1 MINIDNF
8 LVVYAFVFVVGACIG
23 SFLNVCIYRIP
34 RGESVVW
41 PGSRCPKC
49 GSRIRWY
56 DNIPILSWFI
66 LGGRCRDC
74 KERISFRYPCIEG
87 LTAILFLS
95 SWCFL
100 EPVQAF
106 IGMVFLSLLIVVSF
120 IDLDY
125 LMIPDRLTVGGF
137 ILGCVISIVVPDL
150 HGYGGGEVY
159 GMRAF
164 LSAVSALNG
173 AFLGSGLLLWV
184 ALISEMILKEESM
197 GGADIKLMGCI
208 GAFCGWKGVVFA
220 LCGGAFCGSLILLP
234 LMLMK
239 KLKSRDAQSGY
250 MVVSF
255 GPWLSLGAILY
266 FVFMRDSVDEYFN
279 AVSRLF

>member
-1 MINIDNF
+1 MEDSLYIYILIF
-8 LVVYAFVFVVGACIG
+8 IVGACIG

-41 PGSRCPKC
+41 PGSRCPEC

-56 DNIPILSWFI
+56 DNVPIMSWFI

-74 KERISFRYPCIEG
+74 KGWISFRYPLIEAG
-87 LTAILFLS
+87 TGILFLF
-95 SWCFL
+95 SWYL
-100 EPVQAF
+100 LGPVEGVV
-106 IGMVFLSLLIVVSF
+106 GMVFVSLLIVVSF

-137 ILGCVISIVVPDL
+137 ILGCVISIVVPEI
-150 HGYGGGEVY
+150 HGYGGGEGY
-159 GMRAF
+159 GVRAF
-164 LSAVSALNG
+164 LSVVSALKG

-184 ALISEMILKEESM
+184 ALIAEMMLKEESM

-220 LCGGAFCGSLILLP
+220 LCGGAFCGSLVLLP

-239 KLKSRDAQSGY
+239 RLKSRDEKSSR
-250 MVVSF
+250 MVVPF
-255 GPWLSLGAILY
+255 GPWLSVGGILY
-266 FVFMRDSVDEYFN
+266 FVFVREWVDEYFN
-279 AVSRLF
+279 ALGRLFS